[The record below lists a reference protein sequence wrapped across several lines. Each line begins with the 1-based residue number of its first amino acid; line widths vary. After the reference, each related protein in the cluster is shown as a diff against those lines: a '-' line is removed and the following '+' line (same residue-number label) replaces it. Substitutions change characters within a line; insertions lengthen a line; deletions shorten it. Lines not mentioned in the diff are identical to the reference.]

1 MILVWMYCLSLMIVP
16 AAHHLTVSNIFEIS
30 NFEYPGTKVIVWY
43 NKQLL
48 QLKLTCFE
56 KPNFEMFRHNP
67 KQRNYTFNKLTYQYC
82 PLPIGNQS
90 LVELLSVF
98 LNRTQLSSIEWL
110 SFVDNAKHSG
120 KVTLDP
126 LLFSGLNKLRALE
139 INNLATISFD
149 NPQLFKH
156 LPHLKEL
163 KFFGR
168 NRISGKL
175 LHLLKQLDKLSIKDS
190 EINIQ
195 PIELVSNLTNL
206 QNLNFR
212 NNSHKQIEQFAVLSS
227 QVNLN
232 IGYNKLVSLPEDK
245 KERTRLTTNLLGI
258 NKNLIDFL
266 ANNQE
271 CSGIVLED
279 KLLAGLMMLQ
289 KVSASNCR
297 ITALPEKL
305 FAGATEIN
313 IIDLSNNKL
322 RSLSENLFRNLSNLV
337 ELYLQNNE
345 LNTMLPDT
353 LLADTAKLHTLNLG
367 HNKITTVNK
376 HLLKSLGNLSTLQL
390 GYNLLYLIDV
400 DAFKSQSKSL
410 TSLNLDHNR
419 LTLYEESNDTILSN
433 TEINSSSWVLF
444 STLNK
449 VHHLDLSYNAIDH
462 IFVPFQNFMES
473 LETLKLSH
481 NLITHIGYAE
491 LSFLYNINW
500 VYLDSN
506 KIAHL
511 DFDVTF
517 ISSHHRLKNSIRL
530 DDNPFHCDCLS
541 YPLVTY
547 IKAESNDSKSVLL
560 EGLQC
565 DQPLKLLG
573 LQLQEVQLE
582 DLICAIDASSAF
594 CPTECKCYKRAV
606 DQCAIVNCTAV
617 NLTRVPVI
625 HSPSIIECN
634 FIELHLAQN
643 NIRYLSNEGEGW
655 NSVRWLN
662 VSNNSLI
669 ALSAESLP
677 KNLKLLDVSGNQL
690 TEIDAVFIQKLNQS
704 TLLNITLSSNPW
716 KCDCA
721 NPLLTF
727 AVDNAARITDY
738 LVLQCTDGQS
748 INSATLKELCAWL
761 TLFRLYIVSAAVAV
775 AFVGCILTIWLYV
788 KYNLEIK
795 VWLFKHNLLQ
805 WFATEEQIDMNKRYD
820 AFISYSHK
828 DEEFVTK
835 ELLPKLESEELNFKI
850 CWHVRD
856 FMPGEMIANEI
867 TKAVEESRR
876 TIIILS
882 LNYLESVWGQIEFST
897 AYLQS
902 LADKCNRVIPIIYQD
917 IGDIEQLDPQL
928 QAYLK
933 TNTYVRWDDPWFW
946 EKLHYAMPH
955 KRRLKGVHG
964 TDNMCMESVD
974 KRNPLKTPTTTTVPI
989 NVVEKDDANGV
1000 GTGISDLS
1008 SERERTEPFITVL
1021 S

>member
-1 MILVWMYCLSLMIVP
+1 
-16 AAHHLTVSNIFEIS
+16 
-30 NFEYPGTKVIVWY
+30 
-43 NKQLL
+43 
-48 QLKLTCFE
+48 
-56 KPNFEMFRHNP
+56 
-67 KQRNYTFNKLTYQYC
+67 C
-82 PLPIGNQS
+82 PLPVGNQS

-98 LNRTQLSSIEWL
+98 LNRTQLSSIR
-110 SFVDNAKHSG
+110 SIAFDDNAKHSN

-126 LLFSGLNKLRALE
+126 HLFSGLQNLQLLK
-139 INNLATISFD
+139 INNLTTNAFD
-149 NPQLFKH
+149 NPHLFKH
-156 LPHLKEL
+156 
-163 KFFGR
+163 F
-168 NRISGKL
+168 
-175 LHLLKQLDKLSIKDS
+175 LHLNNLIITSNKCIPGKCSHQLKQLETFSIEDS
-190 EINIQ
+190 EISII
-195 PIELVSNLTNL
+195 PIELVSNLTHL
-206 QNLNFR
+206 QSLSFR
-212 NNSHKQIEQFAVLSS
+212 NNSLKQVERFAMLSS
-227 QVNLN
+227 LTHLN
-232 IGYNKLVSLPEDK
+232 FGYNQLVSLHNDVFYGLPKLEGLDLSSNK
-245 KERTRLTTNLLGI
+245 LTRLSAELFGK
-258 NKNLIDFL
+258 NKNLMDFL
-266 ANNQE
+266 ADNQHS
-271 CSGIVLED
+271 SGLVLED
-279 KLLAGLMMLQ
+279 KLFAGLIMLQ
-289 KVSASNCR
+289 KVSVSNCN
-297 ITALPEKL
+297 ITVLPEKL
-305 FAGATEIN
+305 FAGATEIQ
-313 IIDLSNNKL
+313 IINLSNNKL
-322 RSLSENLFRNLSNLV
+322 RSLPENLFRNLSNLV
-337 ELYLQNNE
+337 ELNLQKNK
-345 LNTMLPDT
+345 LKSMLPDT
-353 LLADTAKLHTLNLG
+353 LLADAAQLQTLNLC
-367 HNKITTVNK
+367 HNKLTTVNK
-376 HLLKSLGNLSTLQL
+376 HLLQSLGNLSKLQL
-390 GYNLLYLIDV
+390 SHNLLYLIDV

-410 TSLNLDHNR
+410 TSLKLDHNR
-419 LTLYEESNDTILSN
+419 LTLHAKNNGATFGN

-444 STLNK
+444 STLHK
-449 VHHLDLSYNAIDH
+449 VRRLDLSYNAIDH
-462 IFVPFQNFMES
+462 LFVPFQNFMES
-473 LETLKLSH
+473 LHTLILSH

-491 LSFLYNINW
+491 LSFLFNLEGVN
-500 VYLDSN
+500 LKSN

-511 DFDVTF
+511 DFNLTS
-517 ISSHHRLKNSIRL
+517 IPSHHLFNGPIQL
-530 DDNPFHCDCLS
+530 NDNPFNCDCMS

-547 IKAESNDSKSVLL
+547 LKAESYSSKSDML

-565 DQPLKLLG
+565 AQPLKLLG
-573 LQLQEVQLE
+573 LQLQDVQLE
-582 DLICAIDASSAF
+582 DLICAIDASSGF
-594 CPTECKCYKRAV
+594 CPAECKCYKRAV
-606 DQCAIVNCTAV
+606 DQCAIVNCTAS

-662 VSNNSLI
+662 VSNNRLI

-677 KNLKLLDVSGNQL
+677 KNLELLDVSGNQL
-690 TEIDAVFIQKLNQS
+690 TEIDAVFIQKLKSS

-738 LVLQCTDGQS
+738 VVLQCIDGQP

-775 AFVGCILTIWLYV
+775 AFIGCILTIWLYV

-955 KRRLKGVHG
+955 KRRLKGVQG

-974 KRNPLKTPTTTTVPI
+974 KRNPLKTPTTTTLPI
-989 NVVEKDDANGV
+989 NVVEKDDANSV
-1000 GTGISDLS
+1000 GTGISVIS
-1008 SERERTEPFITVL
+1008 SERE
-1021 S
+1021 